1 MFLSSYVL
9 HSTPLIDNDRELL
22 YIGGQDRRFITLD
35 LNTGEPVS
43 CYTARDSISASP
55 ALLTDGSVVFAA
67 EDGFVYACSPGC
79 KDLLWEASI
88 SGPSVSVT
96 TQGEAPPP
104 PAPRPPPSPAGAYAS
119 DKPAYFMSSPIVI
132 EGGNLVVAINFNG
145 DLIGVNAKDGIVMWR
160 AEKATWQGKDAGY
173 VAASPAI
180 GKDGSL
186 YIADY
191 SGFLHG
197 FVGNGGCPAGYHLS
211 SNIDDLNCDF
221 GLNCGTVDSSN
232 TTSPP
237 PTHHL
242 AINPLLLHRPWLL
255 RRCT

>member
-1 MFLSSYVL
+1 
-9 HSTPLIDNDRELL
+9 
-22 YIGGQDRRFITLD
+22 
-35 LNTGEPVS
+35 
-43 CYTARDSISASP
+43 
-55 ALLTDGSVVFAA
+55 
-67 EDGFVYACSPGC
+67 
-79 KDLLWEASI
+79 
-88 SGPSVSVT
+88 
-96 TQGEAPPP
+96 
-104 PAPRPPPSPAGAYAS
+104 
-119 DKPAYFMSSPIVI
+119 MSSPIVI

-237 PTHHL
+237 PPPSNQPAAPPPPMAPASVYIEACTPCADGL
-242 AINPLLLHRPWLL
+242 VAPLPWLGSSCQTCPAGTQFVAKEKECENCAPGWYRGNDFAPD
-255 RRCT
+255 RRC